1 MAAIH
6 AALKQ
11 LFLLSALNPD
21 DGSLLPLGTE
31 LARFPLEPSFGVSLI
46 AAHYLG
52 CAHEAGALVSVMS
65 SEQVWLAHSRRD
77 NASAAEEQLVDIRR
91 RFAKGTDMRSD
102 HMLIVQLFN
111 EWIKNHRNEQWC
123 WKNRL

>member
-1 MAAIH
+1 MDPPDLPAIH

-11 LFLLSALNPD
+11 LFLLSALNPC

-31 LARFPLEPSFGVSLI
+31 LARFPLEPSFGISLI

-77 NASAAEEQLVDIRR
+77 NAVGEEQLVEIRR
-91 RFAKGTDMRSD
+91 RFAKGTDMMSD

-111 EWIKNHRNEQWC
+111 EWIKNHRNE
-123 WKNRL
+123 